1 MGAVSRC
8 APTPGRKVLGFILGY
23 RGRLMEPTVVCKG
36 LTRIYRQ
43 GSTQVR
49 ALDGIDLRIPKH
61 DFACLS
67 GPSGSGKTTL
77 LNLIG
82 GLDAPTAGEIWVN
95 GERID
100 TMDKGR
106 LAELRLHHLGFVFQA
121 YNLIPVLSARENV
134 EFVMQLQGAAAAQ
147 RAAKARAILDE
158 VGLGGLD
165 DRRPAELSGGQQQR
179 VAVARAIVSQPALVL
194 ADEPTANLDSHTA
207 QNLMDL
213 LRHMNEEHGITFLF
227 STHDQLVMDYSKR
240 LIRLRD
246 GRIEADER
254 RA

>member
-1 MGAVSRC
+1 MSD
-8 APTPGRKVLGFILGY
+8 
-23 RGRLMEPTVVCKG
+23 TVVCKG
-36 LTRIYRQ
+36 LTKIYHQ
-43 GSTQVR
+43 GAVEVK
-49 ALDGIDLRIPKH
+49 ALDGIELTVPKH

-67 GPSGSGKTTL
+67 GPSGSGKSTL

-82 GLDAPTAGEIWVN
+82 GLDAPTAGEVWVN
-95 GERID
+95 GERVD
-100 TMDKGR
+100 NMPKGP

-134 EFVMQLQGAAAAQ
+134 EFVMQLQGVSARE
-147 RAAKARAILDE
+147 RADKARAILAE
-158 VGLGGLD
+158 VGLEGLEE
-165 DRRPAELSGGQQQR
+165 RRPAELSGGQQQR
-179 VAVARAIVSQPALVL
+179 VAVARAIVSAPALVL

-213 LRHMNEEHGITFLF
+213 LRHMNAEHGVTFIF
-227 STHDQLVMDYSKR
+227 STHDRLVMDYSKR